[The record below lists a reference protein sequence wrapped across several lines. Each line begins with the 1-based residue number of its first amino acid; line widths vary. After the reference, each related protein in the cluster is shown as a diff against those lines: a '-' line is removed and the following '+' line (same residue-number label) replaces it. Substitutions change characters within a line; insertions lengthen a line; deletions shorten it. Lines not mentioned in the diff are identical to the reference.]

1 MDAMEVEPIPSP
13 SPPPSSGELPIVD
26 AQPKNPIP
34 SSSPAF
40 RTQTPFIKAA
50 VAQPQV
56 APIVLPILLPLTSL
70 RPLAFRTFT
79 KKHNLTLTSSALQAL
94 ATFIGKHC
102 GAGWREDGLA
112 EPVLE
117 EVAKSWKKTGGG
129 VIVDGDGEVL
139 AGILKTIAGGM
150 SGGKLIPTRALSR
163 QTSMVKQTVEN
174 GPATYIDVDG
184 RRPSVAREDRQSS
197 LGFSN
202 LALVGIAEDEDDEE
216 HSLDPRSWLKV
227 IGAFEQPRIVYN
239 ATKRQFERLVVY
251 QTDVLMSNQSLPCP
265 SSSIRCSLK
274 IR

>member
-1 MDAMEVEPIPSP
+1 MDAMEIEPILS
-13 SPPPSSGELPIVD
+13 SPPLPPPPPPPPAGEPAIVD
-26 AQPKNPIP
+26 AQPNNPIP

-40 RTQTPFIKAA
+40 RTQTPLIKAA
-50 VAQPQV
+50 VPHPQL
-56 APIVLPILLPLTSL
+56 APVVLPILLPLTSL

-102 GAGWREDGLA
+102 GAGWREEGLA

-139 AGILKTIAGGM
+139 TGILKTIAGGM
-150 SGGKLIPTRALSR
+150 AGGKLIPTRALSR
-163 QTSMVKQTVEN
+163 QTSMVNQTVEN
-174 GPATYIDVDG
+174 GAATHIDVDG
-184 RRPSVAREDRQSS
+184 RRPSLAREDGQSS
-197 LGFSN
+197 LAGSN
-202 LALVGIAEDEDDEE
+202 LALLGITEDDDDEE

-239 ATKRQFERLVVY
+239 ATKRQFERLVVVP
-251 QTDVLMSNQSLPCP
+251 T
-265 SSSIRCSLK
+265 
-274 IR
+274 